1 MYFWVQIIGWE
12 YNHKYPKAIVND
24 IFNYGKTA
32 EGETEVILHELK
44 IDQTLATLKANK
56 I

>member
-1 MYFWVQIIGWE
+1 MYFWVQIVGWE
-12 YNHKYPKAIVND
+12 YNQKYPKAIVND

-32 EGETEVILHELK
+32 EGETSVILHELK
-44 IDQTLATLKANK
+44 IDQRVATLKTNK